1 MPAQGGALPGAQQQS
16 VDLAVIGGGAIG
28 LAVAWRACQRG
39 LSVTVLERAQP
50 GAGSSGVAAGM
61 LAPVTEAG
69 FGEDDLLALN
79 RESACRWSAFAA
91 ELARASG
98 AEPGYQRSGTLLVA
112 ADRDAAE
119 ALDREIAYRDSL
131 DLPVARLLPTAA
143 RALEPALAPT
153 MRAAMHAPD
162 DHAVDP
168 RALIDAL
175 AAAVRA
181 AGGELRS
188 GCEVASLE
196 IDGNRVDGVRL
207 TGGEHV
213 RAAVVLV
220 AAGCWSGSLHGLPPE
235 ARLPIRPVKGQI
247 LRLRD
252 PDGPGLLERVLR
264 TSEVYV
270 VPRGDGRYVLGA
282 TVEERGFD
290 TGVTAGAMHD
300 LLRDA
305 YDVLPG
311 ISELE
316 VEEASAGLR
325 PGTPDNAPIIGPGA
339 LDGLHWAT
347 GHYRNGILLAPIT
360 ADLVADAL
368 VGEPAPEL
376 ARPFAPGR
384 FAAEVT
390 A

>member
-1 MPAQGGALPGAQQQS
+1 MPGAQQQS

-39 LSVTVLERAQP
+39 LSVTVLERARP

-69 FGEDDLLALN
+69 FGEDELLALN
-79 RESACRWSAFAA
+79 RESACRWPAFAA
-91 ELARASG
+91 DLARASG
-98 AEPGYQRSGTLLVA
+98 ADPGYRRSGTLLVA
-112 ADRDAAE
+112 ADGDAAE
-119 ALDREIAYRDSL
+119 ALSREIAYRESL
-131 DLPVARLLPTAA
+131 DLPVARLLPSAA

-153 MRAAMHAPD
+153 LRAAMHAPE

-168 RALIDAL
+168 RALLDAL
-175 AAAVRA
+175 AAALLR
-181 AGGELRS
+181 AGGELRI

-196 IDGNRVDGVRL
+196 IDGDRVAGVRL
-207 TGGEHV
+207 TGGERV
-213 RAAVVLV
+213 TAAVVLI
-220 AAGCWSGSLHGLPPE
+220 AAGCWSDSLRGLPPE
-235 ARLPIRPVKGQI
+235 ARLPIRPVKGQV

-252 PDGPGLLERVLR
+252 PAGPGLLERVLR

-270 VPRGDGRYVLGA
+270 VPRGDDRYVLGA

-290 TGVTAGAMHD
+290 TAVTAGALHD

-305 YDVLPG
+305 GDVLPG

-339 LDGLHWAT
+339 LEGLHWAT

-360 ADLVADAL
+360 ADLVVDAL
-368 VGEPAPEL
+368 AGEPVPEL
-376 ARPFAPGR
+376 AAAFAPTR
-384 FAAEVT
+384 FVAEV
-390 A
+390 AA